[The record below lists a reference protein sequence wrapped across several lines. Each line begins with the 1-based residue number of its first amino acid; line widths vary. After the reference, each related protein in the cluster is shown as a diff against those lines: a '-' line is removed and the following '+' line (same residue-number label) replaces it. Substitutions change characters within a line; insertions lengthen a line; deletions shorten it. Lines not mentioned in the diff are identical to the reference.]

1 MGTELRKERGRG
13 KRKKR
18 RRRETIGQEYVERGR
33 GALILILK
41 MATVAF
47 IACII

>member
-1 MGTELRKERGRG
+1 MRKERGRG